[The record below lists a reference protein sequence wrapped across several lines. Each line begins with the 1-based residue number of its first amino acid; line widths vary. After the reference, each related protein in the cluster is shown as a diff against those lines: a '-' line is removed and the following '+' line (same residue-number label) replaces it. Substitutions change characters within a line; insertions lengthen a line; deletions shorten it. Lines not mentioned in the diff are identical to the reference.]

1 MHTKTKTDG
10 QKRTKKYKFNPKK
23 LNSLEILIG
32 VIFVILVPFFLSKLI
47 RPAPDSSARTVPK
60 SIADQVVADTIAQ
73 YEIAKSS
80 GRSAVDI
87 CVQAGI
93 VVGAQLQAQ
102 DSSGYNRW
110 KSIQQADCTTAGVP
124 PQ

>member
-1 MHTKTKTDG
+1 MHTKTKDNG
-10 QKRTKKYKFNPKK
+10 EKKPEKYRFNPKK

-32 VIFVILVPFFLSKLI
+32 VIVVILVPFFFSKFI
-47 RPAPDSSARTVPK
+47 KPAPDSSARTVPK
-60 SIADQVVADTIAQ
+60 TIADQVVADTIEQ

-80 GRSAVDI
+80 GKSAVDI

-102 DSSGYNRW
+102 DSGGYSHW
-110 KSIQQADCTTAGVP
+110 KNIQSADCSAAGVP
-124 PQ
+124 PN